1 MGGLLC
7 IVILIYILLGLTV
20 NLIVPHISVDLEKKM
35 AAPFIRSMYAQ
46 DADTTRQHYIQ
57 ALTDDLQGRCTA
69 LPYHFQVHV
78 RKAPT
83 INALALPGGH
93 IIVFTG
99 LLDHVTS
106 ENELAFVLAH
116 EMGHYAH
123 RDHLR
128 GMGRAVVFMTIS
140 ALLFGPESDV
150 SRWVATGLSMTE
162 MSFSRS
168 QETQADEFAL
178 ETLNCAYGHVAGT
191 TDFFEKIQKE
201 DDPGMFGHYFS
212 SHPENHQRISHLRNI
227 SRNRGFN
234 MGICKQLPEALRQ
247 SRDSNPEK
255 PSSSVCP

>member
-1 MGGLLC
+1 MGGLLG

-35 AAPFIRSMYAQ
+35 AAPFIRSIYAK
-46 DADTTRQHYIQ
+46 DADTFRQHYMQ
-57 ALTDDLQGRCTA
+57 ALIDDLQECCTA

-78 RKAPT
+78 KKAPT

-93 IIVFTG
+93 IVVFTG
-99 LLDHVTS
+99 LLDHVKS

-116 EMGHYAH
+116 EMGHYSH
-123 RDHLR
+123 RDHLQ
-128 GMGRAVVFMTIS
+128 GLGRAVVFMAIS
-140 ALLFGPESDV
+140 AFLFGPESGV
-150 SRWVATGLSMTE
+150 NGIVARGLNMTE

-201 DDPGMFGHYFS
+201 HDPGMFGHYFS
-212 SHPENHQRISHLRNI
+212 SHPENHQRIFHLQDI
-227 SRNRGFN
+227 SRDRGFKLGN
-234 MGICKQLPEALRQ
+234 RKQLPEALRQ
-247 SRDSNPEK
+247 SKISIPEK
-255 PSSSVCP
+255 PSPSAYP